1 MNARE
6 VNVFLT
12 RAALLDSR
20 MKRVDPVEQ
29 ADMAAAWADALP
41 DVSLQDALRA
51 LNQHVR
57 SSAESIRPAHITAIV
72 GVVDEPGRAIP
83 NLDLEIMRE
92 QLMPQLEA
100 AGVSWQTFWERK
112 HDRDWVLS
120 TFPQHAAVEQAAA
133 SVERGAFAPYSE
145 DGERE

>member
-41 DVSLQDALRA
+41 DVTLEDGIRA
-51 LNQHVR
+51 LNRHVR
-57 SSAESIRPAHITAIV
+57 SSAETIRPAHILAIV
-72 GVVDEPGRAIP
+72 GVVNEPARTIP
-83 NLDLEIMRE
+83 NLDMEIMRE

-100 AGVSWQTFWERK
+100 ADVEWDEFWERK

-120 TFPQHAAVEQAAA
+120 TFPQQVAVEQAAA

-145 DGERE
+145 DGEPE